1 MRTVN
6 FTPRKNVVRYQTR
19 MNPTVVVVDNKVI
32 PQPKEQR
39 LSEEIFIVVRD
50 PENSEVILDSTKNI
64 YVLVKSLT
72 KTLIK
77 PDVNKIDDEWD
88 ELHLEKGA
96 CVHLQFVEDTWLIT
110 SSDGIK
116 FD

>member
-6 FTPRKNVVRYQTR
+6 FTPRKNIVRYQTR
-19 MNPTVVVVDNKVI
+19 VAPTIVKVDDKVI
-32 PQPKEQR
+32 PQPKEEKF
-39 LSEEIFIVVRD
+39 SEEIFIVVRD
-50 PENSEVILDSTKNI
+50 PENFEIVLDSTKNI
-64 YVLVKSLT
+64 FVLVKSLT